1 MDGQTTDVQRE
12 QSITD
17 TTNTTKRE
25 ADIEDTTVISN
36 PILLD
41 AELLLKVSLN
51 NGSSYRTFH
60 RYYGKRTGQVYNIA
74 HRRTV

>member
-1 MDGQTTDVQRE
+1 MDEQTTDVQRE

-60 RYYGKRTGQVYNIA
+60 R
-74 HRRTV
+74 